1 MSGPSYDAMLW
12 AAADRYMSGNG
23 TPEGEVSFTIERDVA
38 DLPEV
43 LRLHLPADAEC
54 VGLSVYCEVD
64 DETAVVIGWVDYD
77 EARKRYVTHKT
88 AHVTI
93 PLTRHETEWT
103 REVAIQQAEH
113 DRDDNDAAYEA
124 HRDRELER

>member
-23 TPEGEVSFTIERDVA
+23 TPEGEVSFTIERDTK

-43 LRLHLPADAEC
+43 LRLHLPSEVEC
-54 VGLSVYCEVD
+54 VELAVECEVD
-64 DETAVVIGWVDYD
+64 DTDAVVVGWLDYSTKD
-77 EARKRYVTHKT
+77 RSYALRKTEHIV
-88 AHVTI
+88 I
-93 PLTRHETEWT
+93 PLTKGESERT
-103 REVAIQQAEH
+103 REVAIQQAEKG
-113 DRDDNDAAYEA
+113 RDDNDAAYEA